1 MEFLESLTIVR
12 NLSGLVLIEPS
23 AAVKTILSRD
33 LYIHLKKDPSSS
45 SHCRWKTRNQES
57 QQCVSNK

>member
-23 AAVKTILSRD
+23 AAVRTVLSRD
-33 LYIHLKKDPSSS
+33 LYIHLKK
-45 SHCRWKTRNQES
+45 ES
-57 QQCVSNK
+57 FFFFPL